1 MDKPFLYKYKPLL
14 LTDFEL
20 DENIKDL
27 LRSFIDM
34 DILNI
39 LFIGNSGSGKTS
51 LINML
56 INEYYGSTNIYL
68 NDNILYINNLKE
80 QGISYYRN
88 DVKTFCQTPSSII
101 GKKKLLIVDDIDFIN
116 EQSQQVF
123 RNYIDKYSNNVN
135 FLSSCVNSQKLIDSL
150 QSRLIIIKTPELNK
164 DKLINIIN
172 NICKKEEI
180 YIDDDVIDFILTIS
194 NRSIRVIIN
203 YLEKFKLLNR
213 KITID
218 IANKLCTNISFYEF
232 EQFTYLCKIE
242 KNLLAA
248 IDSLHVLIGRGYS
261 VMDILDNYFVFLK
274 VTNNITEDEK
284 YRIIPY
290 ICKYI
295 TVFNNIHED
304 QIELSHFTNNLILIF
319 SDKDYI
325 SNI

>member
-56 INEYYGSTNIYL
+56 INEYYGSTNIYS

-123 RNYIDKYSNNVN
+123 RNYIDKYSNNIN

-180 YIDDDVIDFILTIS
+180 YIDHDVIDFILTIS

>member
-56 INEYYGSTNIYL
+56 INEYYGSTNIYS

-319 SDKDYI
+319 SDKDCI